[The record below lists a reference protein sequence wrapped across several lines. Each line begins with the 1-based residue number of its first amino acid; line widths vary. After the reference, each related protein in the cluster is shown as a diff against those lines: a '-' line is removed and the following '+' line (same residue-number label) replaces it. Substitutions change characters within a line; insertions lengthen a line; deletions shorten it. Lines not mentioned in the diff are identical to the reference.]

1 MWLLIPILF
10 KMINREVDFLQSWVE
25 KLSTLYYLI
34 YLVMKKLFIFAFAII
49 ALCSSCGNGCSRS
62 VDSSDSARVDTTI
75 VTDTLAKDSVNK
87 LDSAN
92 VDSIVEFSMV
102 CPD

>member
-1 MWLLIPILF
+1 
-10 KMINREVDFLQSWVE
+10 MINREVDFLQSWVE

-62 VDSSDSARVDTTI
+62 ADSSDSARVDTTI

-87 LDSAN
+87 VDSAN
-92 VDSIVEFSMV
+92 VDSIVEFSMG
-102 CPD
+102 CAD

>member
-1 MWLLIPILF
+1 
-10 KMINREVDFLQSWVE
+10 MINREVDFLQSTGVG

-62 VDSSDSARVDTTI
+62 ADSSDSARVDTTI

-87 LDSAN
+87 SDTAN

>member
-1 MWLLIPILF
+1 MR
-10 KMINREVDFLQSWVE
+10 NREVDFLQSTGVE

-62 VDSSDSARVDTTI
+62 ADSSDSARVDTTI
-75 VTDTLAKDSVNK
+75 VTDTLVKDSVNK
-87 LDSAN
+87 LDN
-92 VDSIVEFSMV
+92 TNIDSTMDLSMI
-102 CPD
+102 CTD

>member
-1 MWLLIPILF
+1 
-10 KMINREVDFLQSWVE
+10 
-25 KLSTLYYLI
+25 
-34 YLVMKKLFIFAFAII
+34 MKKLFIFAFAII
-49 ALCSSCGNGCSRS
+49 ALYSSCGNGCSRL
-62 VDSSDSARVDTTI
+62 VDSSDSVRVDTTI

-87 LDSAN
+87 SDTAN

>member
-1 MWLLIPILF
+1 
-10 KMINREVDFLQSWVE
+10 
-25 KLSTLYYLI
+25 
-34 YLVMKKLFIFAFAII
+34 MKKLFIFAFAII

-62 VDSSDSARVDTTI
+62 VDSSDSVRVDTTI

-87 LDSAN
+87 LDTAN

>member
-1 MWLLIPILF
+1 MRILY
-10 KMINREVDFLQSWVE
+10 RYS
-25 KLSTLYYLI
+25 
-34 YLVMKKLFIFAFAII
+34 LFVFAII
-49 ALCSSCGNGCSRS
+49 AFLASCGGNGCSRS

-87 LDSAN
+87 LDTAN
-92 VDSIVEFSMV
+92 VDSSTDYSMI

>member
-1 MWLLIPILF
+1 
-10 KMINREVDFLQSWVE
+10 
-25 KLSTLYYLI
+25 
-34 YLVMKKLFIFAFAII
+34 MKKLFIFAII
-49 ALCSSCGNGCSRS
+49 AFLASCGGNGCSRL

-87 LDSAN
+87 LDTTN
-92 VDSIVEFSMV
+92 IDSSMDYSMI

>member
-1 MWLLIPILF
+1 
-10 KMINREVDFLQSWVE
+10 
-25 KLSTLYYLI
+25 
-34 YLVMKKLFIFAFAII
+34 MKKLFIFAFAII
-49 ALCSSCGNGCSRS
+49 ALCCSRS

-75 VTDTLAKDSVNK
+75 VTDTLAKDSVSK
-87 LDSAN
+87 LDTAN

>member
-1 MWLLIPILF
+1 
-10 KMINREVDFLQSWVE
+10 
-25 KLSTLYYLI
+25 
-34 YLVMKKLFIFAFAII
+34 MKKLFISAFAIM
-49 ALCSSCGNGCSRS
+49 ALWSRCGNGCSRS
-62 VDSSDSARVDTTI
+62 VDSSESARVDTPI

-87 LDSAN
+87 LDTAN

>member
-1 MWLLIPILF
+1 
-10 KMINREVDFLQSWVE
+10 MINREVDFLQSWVE

-49 ALCSSCGNGCSRS
+49 ALCSSCGNGCSRTSDS
-62 VDSSDSARVDTTI
+62 VDSTSVDTCDTVDSAKVDT
-75 VTDTLAKDSVNK
+75 VN
-87 LDSAN
+87 S
-92 VDSIVEFSMV
+92 VDSTSFSMV